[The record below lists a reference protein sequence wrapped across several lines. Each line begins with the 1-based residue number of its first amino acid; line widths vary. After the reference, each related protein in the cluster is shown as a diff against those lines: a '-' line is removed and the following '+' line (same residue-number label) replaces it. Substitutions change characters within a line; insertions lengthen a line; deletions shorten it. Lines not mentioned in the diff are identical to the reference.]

1 MQSTDYF
8 KNDVM
13 LKRPY
18 IKAEWVLLAL
28 SNPVKREVQPTDGR
42 IRHWV
47 WIEEL
52 GTLCITF
59 ARLWQTGRDGLQGVF
74 LQLIARLLAR
84 KTTQQTARVRLTTGR
99 KELCRGSLARYLR
112 VVTLE
117 DGITVHNTFPD
128 RRFSP

>member
-1 MQSTDYF
+1 MGGASSPGQKLNKTMQSTAYF

-13 LKRPY
+13 PKRPY

-52 GTLCITF
+52 
-59 ARLWQTGRDGLQGVF
+59 
-74 LQLIARLLAR
+74 
-84 KTTQQTARVRLTTGR
+84 
-99 KELCRGSLARYLR
+99 ARYLR

-117 DGITVHNTFPD
+117 DGITVHNAFPD
-128 RRFSP
+128 RRFVP